1 MGGTETLAF
10 DAVRRILRTKEEASR
25 DTRGGVRCLRAGG
38 TRASYV
44 HERLAL
50 ASVEVA
56 TREGPRATGR
66 RHRFGDREPARFR
79 ETWTRPWSLTPQT
92 RGAIFFLVFDANRP
106 SFEVYFFPRD
116 RNENERCGRCE
127 TNKNKKNRSTSSSRR
142 KQNNAR
148 ECESVFFTNRV
159 AYYARSRECVSTAS
173 SCVRVSPRGSTTSSP
188 WTP

>member
-92 RGAIFFLVFDANRP
+92 RGAIFFWCSTRI
-106 SFEVYFFPRD
+106 D
-116 RNENERCGRCE
+116 R
-127 TNKNKKNRSTSSSRR
+127 
-142 KQNNAR
+142 
-148 ECESVFFTNRV
+148 
-159 AYYARSRECVSTAS
+159 RSRSIFSRAIETKTNGAEGAKRIKKKKSIDELVATKTKQRARMRK
-173 SCVRVSPRGSTTSSP
+173 RVLLHKPRRVLRAAPRMCLDGILLRTC
-188 WTP
+188 